1 MIKKRTYIILI
12 FIMVTFFV
20 LSYIFLGSDN
30 LKRRKYESTIVVGNN
45 STFMY
50 QNQSWS
56 HLNEDNEALKSLNWK
71 EFDVYSSGEKLG
83 EYLLWYD
90 SKWYAFDKK
99 RNAKKINDDFIG
111 INTNYEMRVLS
122 YKEEAFT
129 SSDYVT
135 QILSEN
141 KLPTNSQF
149 TANYKIDLDLE
160 EDGIL
165 EELYVISNVFPTDFS
180 PNKLF
185 SIVFIVKGENIYY
198 LYKDI
203 RNNNS
208 FNGCK
213 PHIQSILDADNDD
226 NYEILLSCTEY
237 SNAAQTDIL
246 YKYDLEKDEFKIL
259 VSYP

>member
-12 FIMVTFFV
+12 LIMVIFFG
-20 LSYIFLGSDN
+20 LTYIFLGSDN
-30 LKRRKYESTIVVGNN
+30 LKRRKYESTILVGNN
-45 STFMY
+45 STFVY
-50 QNQSWS
+50 QNQKWS
-56 HLNEDNEALKSLNWK
+56 RLYNDNSEFKNLNWK
-71 EFDVYSSGEKLG
+71 EFDVYSGGEKLG

-90 SKWYAFDKK
+90 TKWYAFDKNRK
-99 RNAKKINDDFIG
+99 AKIINDDFIG
-111 INTNYEMRVLS
+111 INTNYEMKVLS
-122 YKEEAFT
+122 YKEESFT

-149 TANYKIDLDLE
+149 TANYKIDLDID

-165 EELYVISNVFPTDFS
+165 EELYVISNVFPMDFS

-185 SIVFIVKGENIYY
+185 SIVFLVKGDNIYY

-203 RNNNS
+203 RDNKS

-213 PHIQSILDADNDD
+213 PHIQSILDADNDN
-226 NYEILLSCTEY
+226 NYEILLSCNEY
-237 SNAAQTDIL
+237 SNSSQTDIL

-259 VSYP
+259 ISYP